1 MPAFQP
7 EISRGS
13 QEVPGPKLGLDTHD
27 PPLPLFGVRRE
38 ECNRRGT
45 PIATLRLVADAPDR
59 SGVSARNRPTRR
71 LRRQAPD
78 AHCGPAGKTEPSA
91 PEHIV
96 AAGVGPTMKDQANRS
111 EASLTEDGLYRLLVE
126 AVRDYAIYMLD
137 PQGMVTSWN
146 RGAMRFKGYEPH
158 EIIGQHF
165 SRFYT
170 EEDKKSGLP
179 QRALATA
186 EREGV
191 FENEGWRVRK
201 DGTRF
206 WAHVVIDPIRSET
219 GELMGFAKIT
229 RDLTERRE
237 AQLALE
243 QAKEA
248 LSQAQ
253 KMEAIGHLTGG
264 VAHDFNNLLMA
275 ILGSLE
281 LLQKRIPPDPR
292 TTPLLENA
300 LAAGKRGA
308 TLTQRMLMFARRQP
322 LKPEPTDLVLLIKG
336 MRELFQRSI
345 GSYIRIETR
354 FPVALP
360 LVSVDPNQL
369 ETAVLNLCINARD
382 AMPYGG
388 LVTISAEEAEH
399 ERTSARCVRLSVTDN
414 GEGMDKDT
422 LARASEPF
430 FTTKGVGKGTGLGL
444 AMVKGFV
451 EQSGGRMVIKSELRQ
466 GTTVELW
473 LPIAEEERLHPS
485 KEPEDEEPVKSRP
498 LVVLTVDD
506 DPLVLLNAKAM
517 LEDLGHTVITAKSGA
532 EAVEV
537 LDHGAQ
543 IDLLITDQAMPN
555 LTGLQLADIV
565 REGWPEVPIIIATGY
580 DEMPAGAQMELEK
593 LSKPYF
599 QNDLSRAIATAIRD
613 KAPAG

>member
-1 MPAFQP
+1 
-7 EISRGS
+7 
-13 QEVPGPKLGLDTHD
+13 
-27 PPLPLFGVRRE
+27 
-38 ECNRRGT
+38 
-45 PIATLRLVADAPDR
+45 
-59 SGVSARNRPTRR
+59 
-71 LRRQAPD
+71 
-78 AHCGPAGKTEPSA
+78 
-91 PEHIV
+91 
-96 AAGVGPTMKDQANRS
+96 MKDQANRH

-170 EEDKKSGLP
+170 EEDKASGLP

-186 EREGV
+186 EREGI

-219 GELMGFAKIT
+219 GELVGFAKIT

-248 LSQAQ
+248 LFQAQ

-281 LLQKRIPPDPR
+281 LLQKRIPQDPR

-345 GSYIRIETR
+345 GSHIRIETR

-414 GEGMDKDT
+414 GEGMDNET

-451 EQSGGRMVIKSELRQ
+451 EQSGGRMAIKSELRR

-473 LPIAEEERLHPS
+473 LPIAEEERPHPS
-485 KEPEDEEPVKSRP
+485 EEPEDEEPVQSRP
-498 LVVLTVDD
+498 LVVLAVDD

-555 LTGLQLADIV
+555 MTGLQLADIV

-580 DEMPAGAQMELEK
+580 DEMPAGAEVRFEK

-599 QNDLSRAIATAIRD
+599 QSDLSRAIATAIRD